1 MLKKVIPVFLL
12 FSFVFGQEKLPDISL
27 KLLSG
32 RTTNLYEL
40 LNDGPV
46 IIDFW
51 ATWCSPCKKLM
62 KHLDKFHKHFN
73 EYGLNVLAVS
83 TDTPRS
89 MGKVK
94 SFIRSNKYD
103 FLVGLDPNQQVM
115 KKCKAEIMP
124 TTIILNQ
131 DGDVIYRHQ
140 GYYPGDEDKILKVL
154 HDYYDKQ
161 KLHYVLD
168 TYHRECLH
176 IPMSKIC
183 KNDDLIIISDLDE
196 IPKDEILKN
205 IGNFKKPLVCR
216 QNEFKYYLNLY
227 SNNKWNG
234 SIIDR
239 YSVIKNKSLN
249 ILRKESNKF
258 NILYPGGYHFTSI
271 GKENEIINKI
281 ENWGHQEYNRK
292 FIKNNVHK
300 NIIKGRDIFY
310 RIGEKKNIVIDLEN
324 SKIFDQNMARIIKNK
339 NLILVSRKK
348 ESIFEKFEYRIT
360 QIIFYLIRAQE
371 EPLQFIKKILL
382 KLKILK

>member
-1 MLKKVIPVFLL
+1 MIVDSFLFFQELEILLIRLEYLYKIVDKFIIVEAKESFTGKEKGFIFEKNIKL
-12 FSFVFGQEKLPDISL
+12 FEKYLDKIYYFKISDTH
-27 KLLSG
+27 KS
-32 RTTNLYEL
+32 YESL
-40 LNDGPV
+40 
-46 IIDFW
+46 IDFL
-51 ATWCSPCKKLM
+51 SKK
-62 KHLDKFHKHFN
+62 DQ
-73 EYGLNVLAVS
+73 EIY
-83 TDTPRS
+83 
-89 MGKVK
+89 
-94 SFIRSNKYD
+94 
-103 FLVGLDPNQQVM
+103 
-115 KKCKAEIMP
+115 KKIQS
-124 TTIILNQ
+124 IL
-131 DGDVIYRHQ
+131 
-140 GYYPGDEDKILKVL
+140 LK

-227 SNNKWNG
+227 SNNKWKG

-348 ESIFEKFEYRIT
+348 ESIFEKFEYRVT

-371 EPLQFIKKILL
+371 EPLQFIKKILF